1 MIRIGN
7 EYGIHALHRQVRIV
21 GFAMH
26 NADVAL
32 ASLECPEPQEHQ
44 RQPADVLCQ
53 NATALA
59 DWRRKFECEV
69 SRTASQID
77 NYVSGLQIQCLDDI
91 GGTLPLVPFS
101 LNDVQ
106 TRKGIKTLV
115 RRVDEEKDRN
125 GAQKEKGKFDA
136 VAQSASTHVALERPN
151 RVSRSVAFSPYF
163 ETGNFWSSA
172 MFNMSTL
179 TRGSP
184 RNPRSAAIRRLRDQ
198 LVHLICGDAPRLCDA
213 CGLCLGIGGA
223 DMRVQT

>member
-1 MIRIGN
+1 MIRIGD
-7 EYGIHALHRQVRIV
+7 EYGIHALYRQVRIV

-26 NADVAL
+26 NADVVL

-53 NATALA
+53 NATAFA
-59 DWRRKFECEV
+59 NWRRKFEREV

-77 NYVSGLQIQCLDDI
+77 NYVSGLQIQCLDNI
-91 GGTLPLVPFS
+91 GWPLPLVSFS

-115 RRVDEEKDRN
+115 SRVDEEKDRN
-125 GAQKEKGKFDA
+125 GAQKKKDKFDA
-136 VAQSASTHVALERPN
+136 VAQSARTHVAVERLN
-151 RVSRSVAFSPYF
+151 RISRAVAFSPYF

-184 RNPRSAAIRRLRDQ
+184 RNPKSARS
-198 LVHLICGDAPRLCDA
+198 VNCGINCF
-213 CGLCLGIGGA
+213 
-223 DMRVQT
+223 T